1 MGAVKG
7 MARKSKAKVAEQA
20 KEQVNK
26 RTDDLI
32 DDDGDD
38 FDVDFDDNGLLTRI
52 ETTGDK
58 NQAARRR
65 LEDYLE
71 EKRLRMEL
79 GDDFDY

>member
-1 MGAVKG
+1 
-7 MARKSKAKVAEQA
+7 MARKSKTRTAEDA

-32 DDDGDD
+32 DDDGEI
-38 FDVDFDDNGLLTRI
+38 DVDFDENGLLTKVDSVA
-52 ETTGDK
+52 DK
-58 NQAARRR
+58 NLAARRR

>member
-1 MGAVKG
+1 

-20 KEQVNK
+20 KEQVNQ
-26 RTDDLI
+26 RTEDLI
-32 DDDGDD
+32 DDDAEEFDLD
-38 FDVDFDDNGLLTRI
+38 FDENGLLTKI

-58 NQAARRR
+58 NLAARRR

-79 GDDFDY
+79 GDDFDF

>member
-26 RTDDLI
+26 RTDDLMD
-32 DDDGDD
+32 DDDGE
-38 FDVDFDDNGLLTRI
+38 FDVDFDDNGLLTKI
-52 ETTGDK
+52 ETSGDK
-58 NQAARRR
+58 NLAARRR